1 MLKFKDYIYDLYQL
15 ILYRKGRLISDSE
28 DLLIFE
34 FKYPFED
41 NKGNIKIFRL
51 RLPFGRA
58 RVADLKERN
67 LLIYFFD
74 GRIKDFTN
82 YKTDTT
88 LKKLEEA
95 QVRILNTIKQEKNKN
110 YLPLLSYLLYDWLF
124 LYFCKELFK
133 NTGDLKYGKRDLNKY
148 RKDRVLLFIDALKWI
163 FPYDLVE
170 FFQNTI
176 FMLLKWYIEIPLIKN
191 TISRT
196 HKIKYLNN
204 MKICAFYKKYQF
216 AFPLYTNRFPGREI
230 IFSKIVNKN
239 DIEILKNH
247 IERPKPNISISLNII
262 KKEETK
268 LEWLEILKKE
278 LSNWRYE
285 ISFWNNE
292 LSEKKGYPIIFFIS
306 LKNRGFF

>member
-15 ILYRKGRLISDSE
+15 ILYNKGRLISDSE
-28 DLLIFE
+28 NLLIFE

-41 NKGNIKIFRL
+41 NKGDIKNFRL
-51 RLPFGRA
+51 RLPFERA

-74 GRIKDFTN
+74 RRIKDFTN
-82 YKTDTT
+82 YKTNTT
-88 LKKLEEA
+88 LKKLKEA
-95 QVRILNTIKQEKNKN
+95 HVKILNTIKREKNKN
-110 YLPLLSYLLYDWLF
+110 NLQLLSYLLYDWLF

-247 IERPKPNISISLNII
+247 I
-262 KKEETK
+262 
-268 LEWLEILKKE
+268 
-278 LSNWRYE
+278 
-285 ISFWNNE
+285 
-292 LSEKKGYPIIFFIS
+292 
-306 LKNRGFF
+306 